1 MISTKL
7 RLKDKLPLTCSRKGT
22 CCHGNQVL
30 LNPWEL
36 NRLAFEKQI
45 PVKYFR
51 DLYCDWGGI
60 RLKFN
65 GEKDYRGK
73 NSCSQYI
80 SNFGCSVHE
89 GRPLACRLFPIGRQI
104 QNDEVQYIFQG
115 QTFPCL
121 NGCPEV
127 NVLPQMTVEDYLKD
141 QKTSFFEKAQDAY
154 LEVMQNMADIAFMLL
169 LDSGLAASG
178 DTKTLRAWRSLGSAS
193 TESLIEAIG
202 QEWIDLLTLPTINF
216 NKEKSVEFAQEHEV
230 LLQEQAQI
238 RIDSSKTLSEIS
250 ETSIVMISIAYF
262 LAKALGADPKEL
274 SELWVRIALDNGAKI

>member
-1 MISTKL
+1 MITTKL
-7 RLKDKLPLTCSRKGT
+7 QLKDKLPLTCSRKGT

-45 PVKYFR
+45 SVKEFR
-51 DLYCDWGGI
+51 DLYCDWGGV
-60 RLKFN
+60 RLKFD
-65 GEKDYRGK
+65 GEKDHRGK

-80 SNFGCSVHE
+80 PNFGCSLHE

-115 QTFPCL
+115 KTFPCL
-121 NGCPEV
+121 DGCPEV
-127 NVLPQMTVEDYLKD
+127 NELPKMTVEDYLKD
-141 QKTSFFEKAQDAY
+141 QQTSLFEQAQDAY

-178 DTKTLRAWRSLGSAS
+178 DTKTLRAWQRLAS
-193 TESLIEAIG
+193 VPAESLIESIG
-202 QEWIDLLTLPTINF
+202 REWIDLLTIPNINF
-216 NKEKSVEFAQEHEV
+216 SKEKPVEFAQAHEV

-238 RIDSSKTLSEIS
+238 RIDSSKTLGEMS
-250 ETSIVMISIAYF
+250 ETSILMISIAYF
-262 LAKALGADPKEL
+262 LAKALGAEPKEL
-274 SELWVRIALDNGAKI
+274 SELWVRIALENGAKI

>member
-1 MISTKL
+1 MITTKL
-7 RLKDKLPLTCSRKGT
+7 KLKDKLPLTCSRKGT

-45 PVKYFR
+45 PVKDFR

-60 RLKFN
+60 RLKFD
-65 GEKDYRGK
+65 GEKDHRGK

-80 SNFGCSVHE
+80 SNFGCSLHE

-115 QTFPCL
+115 KTFPCL
-121 NGCPEV
+121 DGCPEV
-127 NVLPQMTVEDYLKD
+127 KNLPKMTVEDYLQD
-141 QKTSFFEKAQDAY
+141 QKTSLYEQAQDAY

-178 DTKTLRAWRSLGSAS
+178 DTKTLRAWQRLGSIS
-193 TESLIEAIG
+193 TEKLIEGIG
-202 QEWIDLLTLPTINF
+202 QEWIDLLTLPNINF
-216 NKEKSVEFAQEHEV
+216 SKEKPVDFTQEHEV
-230 LLQEQAQI
+230 LMQEQAQI
-238 RIDSSKTLSEIS
+238 RIDSSKTLAEIS
-250 ETSIVMISIAYF
+250 KTSILMISIAYF
-262 LAKALGADPKEL
+262 LAKALGANPKEL
-274 SELWVRIALDNGAKI
+274 SQLWLGIAMENGARI